1 MRAVQRRTA
10 LFLFALGVLSFLFA
24 STLPGQQAA
33 LTVLSKDSRR
43 TIPTT
48 TINEQEY
55 VALDDL
61 APLFQLTVREEPA
74 GMLTVAYKG
83 KTILLTPDQ
92 PLGSVSGRLFSLPAP
107 TIRSNRRWLVPV
119 DFIARALALVYDSKL
134 TLRRPSRLV
143 IVGDLRVPRVQVRY
157 EPSTGS
163 APARLL
169 IDATPRAASTV
180 SQSGDQLMVMFDA
193 DAIDLV
199 NAGAPLPGAAAQ
211 GLIQNVRTID
221 PATLAFATGARFA
234 AFKVTTQTSDTSTR
248 QTIDIAAI
256 NQTPTTDAAPPP
268 LPPAPSDLS
277 ALTSPGSAPLLR
289 TVAIDPGHGG
299 DDEGVK
305 GVMGTKEKD
314 LTLAVARRLKAV
326 LETRLGIRVLL
337 TRDEDR
343 SVPIDDRTAVANN
356 GKADLFIS
364 LHANASWRP
373 SLSGGSIFTALFEHR
388 AEQAARSL
396 SPELVPAIGGAP
408 RDIEFVPW
416 DIAQLP
422 HLDQSAMLARTIE
435 AQLRGHVPL
444 AAKPIDAAPLRVLEP
459 ANMAAVLIEMGYLT
473 NAEQEKQLAGADFQN
488 AFVQS
493 MLDAITKYR
502 DAMGVSK

>member
-1 MRAVQRRTA
+1 LPSVRRTA
-10 LFLFALGVLSFLFA
+10 LVVFALLLIA
-24 STLPGQQAA
+24 PALPGQQPS
-33 LTVLSKDSRR
+33 LTILSKDSRR
-43 TIPTT
+43 AVPTT
-48 TINEQEY
+48 MAGGQEY

-61 APLFQLTVREEPA
+61 STLFQLTVREEPA

-92 PLGSVSGRLFSLPAP
+92 PLGSVGGRVFSLPAP

-119 DFIARALALVYDSKL
+119 DFISRGLALVYDAKL
-134 TLRRPSRLV
+134 TLRRPSHLV

-157 EPSTGS
+157 APSTG
-163 APARLL
+163 AGQARLL
-169 IDATPRAASTV
+169 VDATPGTASSV
-180 SQSGDQLMVMFDA
+180 SRDGDQLIITFDA

-199 NAGAPLPGAAAQ
+199 NPGAPLAGAAAQ
-211 GLIQNVRTID
+211 GLIQNVRMSD
-221 PATLAFATGARFA
+221 PAALAFTTGPRFGV
-234 AFKVTTQTSDTSTR
+234 FKVTSQTSDASTR
-248 QTIDIAAI
+248 QTIDIAPAG
-256 NQTPTTDAAPPP
+256 QTPSSDAVQPAASSPPV
-268 LPPAPSDLS
+268 DLS

-289 TVAIDPGHGG
+289 TIAIDPGHGG

-305 GVMGTKEKD
+305 GMSGTKEKD
-314 LTLAVARRLKAV
+314 VTLAVARRLKAV
-326 LETRLGIRVLL
+326 LEAKLGVRVLL

-343 SVPIDDRTAVANN
+343 SVPIDERTAVANN

-373 SLSGGSIFTALFEHR
+373 SLAGATVSTALFEHR

-396 SPELVPAIGGAP
+396 SPELVPAIGGVP

-422 HLDQSAMLARTIE
+422 HLDQSTLLARVIE
-435 AQLRGHVPL
+435 EQLRGHVAL
-444 AAKPIDAAPLRVLEP
+444 APRSIDAAPLRVLEP
-459 ANMAAVLIEMGYLT
+459 ANMPAVLIEMGYLT
-473 NAEQEKQLAGADFQN
+473 NADQEKQLAGADFQN

-493 MLDAITKYR
+493 MVDGIAKYR
-502 DAMGVSK
+502 DGMVPR